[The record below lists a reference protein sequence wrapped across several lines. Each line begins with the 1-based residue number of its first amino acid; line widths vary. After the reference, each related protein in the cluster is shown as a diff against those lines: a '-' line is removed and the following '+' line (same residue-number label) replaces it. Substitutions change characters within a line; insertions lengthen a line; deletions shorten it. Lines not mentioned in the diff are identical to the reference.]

1 MRRNSMKKPLPRE
14 GFVRPGPGE
23 HDTTDVEG
31 HGNGDSLRLPIE
43 QGIPGAPGSDG
54 ISGLPRTS
62 GEFAPGDD
70 DDTDMGGPT
79 RAR

>member
-1 MRRNSMKKPLPRE
+1 MKKVLPRE

-23 HDTTDVEG
+23 QEAPDVEG
-31 HGNGDSLRLPIE
+31 HGIGDSLRLPIE

-62 GEFAPGDD
+62 GEFAPGDN
-70 DDTDMGGPT
+70 DDTDRGGPT
-79 RAR
+79 RDR